1 MLCGLLTHHQYLGQ
15 MNMGGAKDRPDL
27 AQVWENVQDK
37 LEGGEGRHNKYALLG
52 MWTVMKK
59 MMCFARE

>member
-1 MLCGLLTHHQYLGQ
+1 MLCELLTHHQDLGQ

-37 LEGGEGRHNKYALLG
+37 LEGGEGRHKKYALLG